1 MDHPPPLGSIAGDVQ
16 LPHDVVGPQAARMG
30 LLVRGADRCA
40 PTLVSSIAI
49 PDPKRAG
56 AAPSA
61 REIHHRLLSGWS
73 PV

>member
-1 MDHPPPLGSIAGDVQ
+1 MDHPPYLGSIPGDVQ
-16 LPHDVVGPQAARMG
+16 LPHEVVGPQPARMG
-30 LLVRGADRCA
+30 LLVQGVDRCA

-49 PDPKRAG
+49 PDAKRAG

-61 REIHHRLLSGWS
+61 REIHQRLLSGWS

>member
-1 MDHPPPLGSIAGDVQ
+1 MDHPPPLGPIAGDAQ
-16 LPHDVVGPQAARMG
+16 PPHEVVGSRAARMG

-49 PDPKRAG
+49 PDPKREG
-56 AAPSA
+56 APPSVK
-61 REIHHRLLSGWS
+61 EIHHRLLSGWS